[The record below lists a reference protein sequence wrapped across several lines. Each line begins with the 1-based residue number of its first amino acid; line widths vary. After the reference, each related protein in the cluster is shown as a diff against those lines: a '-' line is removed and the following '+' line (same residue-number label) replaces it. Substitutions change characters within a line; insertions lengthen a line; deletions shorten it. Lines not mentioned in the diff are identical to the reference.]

1 MMKITVLGCGA
12 VGQLW
17 LGYLQ
22 AKGHTVQGWQRIA
35 EAAPVRFTLQPPS
48 KPDSA
53 SSQERQY
60 QVPCNDPHHL
70 ASSDCLLVTLK
81 AGAVAPALLPL
92 LDKLS
97 ASCAIVLLHNGMG
110 SLSEPQLAQIQQ
122 PLLQG
127 ITSHGALRYATH
139 SVRHTG
145 YGETHL
151 GALNAAGQTRL
162 DAITD
167 ALNAALPP
175 VTAHTDIRPRLWHK
189 LAVNCAINP
198 LTALQQCRNGALLS
212 QQAEL
217 QALCGETAAV
227 MNAEGIAVSAEQ
239 LLAGVNQ
246 VIQATAE
253 NFSSMH
259 QDITLQRASEIDYIT
274 GYLIRRAQAHGLAV
288 PHHQALYAAI
298 KQLESAHAK
307 R

>member
-1 MMKITVLGCGA
+1 MKITVLGCGA
-12 VGQLW
+12 IGQLW
-17 LGYLQ
+17 LAALHAQ
-22 AKGHTVQGWQRIA
+22 GHHVQGWQR
-35 EAAPVRFTLQPPS
+35 AAKSALVRFTLQRPCAL
-48 KPDSA
+48 DC
-53 SSQERQY
+53 QTRHEQQY
-60 QVPCNDPHHL
+60 QVPCNDPRHL

-81 AGAVAPALLPL
+81 AGAVAKALLPL
-92 LDKLS
+92 LDTL
-97 ASCAIVLLHNGMG
+97 APTCAIVLLHNGMG
-110 SLSEPQLAQIQQ
+110 SLSAQQLTQIQQ

-127 ITSHGALRYATH
+127 ITSHGALRYAAH
-139 SVRHTG
+139 GVRHTG
-145 YGETHL
+145 QGESHL
-151 GALNAAGQTRL
+151 GALNAAGQIPL
-162 DAITD
+162 AAITA

-175 VTAHTDIRPRLWHK
+175 VTSHPDIQPRLWHK

-212 QQAEL
+212 LQTEL
-217 QALCGETAAV
+217 LALCCETAAV
-227 MNAEGIAVSAEQ
+227 MNAEGIITTGEQ
-239 LLAGVNQ
+239 LLAQVNH

-259 QDITLQRASEIDYIT
+259 QDISLHRTSEIDYIT

>member
-53 SSQERQY
+53 SGQERQY

-127 ITSHGALRYATH
+127 ITSHGALRYAPH

-162 DAITD
+162 GAITD
-167 ALNAALPP
+167 VLNAAL
-175 VTAHTDIRPRLWHK
+175 
-189 LAVNCAINP
+189 
-198 LTALQQCRNGALLS
+198 
-212 QQAEL
+212 
-217 QALCGETAAV
+217 
-227 MNAEGIAVSAEQ
+227 
-239 LLAGVNQ
+239 
-246 VIQATAE
+246 
-253 NFSSMH
+253 
-259 QDITLQRASEIDYIT
+259 
-274 GYLIRRAQAHGLAV
+274 
-288 PHHQALYAAI
+288 
-298 KQLESAHAK
+298 
-307 R
+307 